1 MAMVESTPQHL
12 TLDLLTRLVAADA
25 VAIRGT
31 AVLEPAGGP
40 DDKIF
45 PPTHSVRGK
54 KDDDLSRMRPDER
67 RGIKYAFETR
77 RIRGNNVSCVL
88 IDSVQS
94 QANRM
99 EEALEALWT
108 SKQIA
113 LPVIAVDFS
122 DAAPDV
128 GVVTSLSAP
137 HRVADALLRD
147 SLIDNTLFRLSKIG
161 KSFTDATTR
170 NAAPLFRACPTGLVF
185 GLWDSTGPK
194 GGQGSKFARALVSEI
209 VGVGAQVGSK
219 TSSRIDPAS
228 IITSAGPVFVAKQP
242 GPDGKPTWTLN
253 VMEAKPLKEDKPP
266 KDEQDIG
273 AVEKWGKAEKAGK
286 PTSINHSNIPPTIDD
301 IAGGVTIDYA
311 THTVVL
317 SLAALRK
324 LWFGGAETEART
336 VLAALAVLAV
346 LAAENRGHDLRSRCL
361 LIPKR
366 DGALKLEAVS
376 SDGTTKLLSIDLKGA
391 IDLFRGAVALL
402 PEELRFAQKPGVPLA
417 TLTPS
422 PKLAH
427 LVRRSRELAATSVEV
442 EED

>member
-1 MAMVESTPQHL
+1 MTDLTPTPL
-12 TLDLLTRLVAADA
+12 TPDLLKSLVAGDA

-40 DDKIF
+40 GDKVF

-54 KDDDLSRMRPDER
+54 KDDDLWRMRPDER

-77 RIRGNNVSCVL
+77 RIGGRDVLCVL

-99 EEALEALWT
+99 EEALEALWG
-108 SKQIA
+108 SKTIA

-122 DAAPDV
+122 ASAPDV

-147 SLIDNTLFRLSKIG
+147 SMIDGTFFRLSELG
-161 KSFTDATTR
+161 RSFADATAR
-170 NAAPLFRACPTGLVF
+170 NAAPLFKVCPSGLVF
-185 GLWDSTGPK
+185 GLWDSTGPR
-194 GGQGSKFARALVSEI
+194 GGLGSKFPRALVSEI
-209 VGVGAQVGSK
+209 VGVGATVGSK

-228 IITSAGPVFVAKQP
+228 IITSAGPVFVAKVP
-242 GPDGKPTWTLN
+242 GADGKPTWTLD
-253 VMEAKPLKEDKPP
+253 VMEAKPLKEGKPP
-266 KDEQDIG
+266 KDEQDVG

-311 THTVVL
+311 SHTVVL

-324 LWFGGAETEART
+324 LNFGGEEVEART
-336 VLAALAVLAV
+336 VLAALALLAV
-346 LAAENRGHDLRSRCL
+346 LAAEDRGHDLRSRCL
-361 LIPKR
+361 LVPKK
-366 DGALKLEAVS
+366 GEALRLKR
-376 SDGTTKLLSIDLKGA
+376 SIEMEQ
-391 IDLFRGAVALL
+391 RG
-402 PEELRFAQKPGVPLA
+402 R
-417 TLTPS
+417 
-422 PKLAH
+422 
-427 LVRRSRELAATSVEV
+427 
-442 EED
+442 

>member
-1 MAMVESTPQHL
+1 MTDPTSKPL
-12 TLDLLTRLVAADA
+12 TIDLLRNFVEGGA
-25 VAIRGT
+25 VAIRGAAT
-31 AVLEPAGGP
+31 LEPAGGRG
-40 DDKIF
+40 DKVF
-45 PPTHSVRGK
+45 PPTHSVDK
-54 KDDDLSRMRPDER
+54 NER
-67 RGIKYAFETR
+67 RPGAKYAFEKR
-77 RIRGNNVSCVL
+77 RIEGIDVDCVL

-99 EEALEALWT
+99 EEALEAFWA
-108 SKQIA
+108 SRQIA

-122 DAAPDV
+122 ASAPDV

-147 SLIDNTLFRLSKIG
+147 SLIDNTLFRLSEIG
-161 KSFTDATTR
+161 RSFTDATAK
-170 NAAPLFRACPTGLVF
+170 NAAPLFKVCPTGLVF

-194 GGQGSKFARALVSEI
+194 GGLGSKFARALVSEI
-209 VGVGAQVGSK
+209 VGVGVKVGSK

-242 GPDGKPTWTLN
+242 GPDGRPTWTLN

-266 KDEQDIG
+266 KDDQDI
-273 AVEKWGKAEKAGK
+273 AVVEKWGKAEKAGR

-324 LWFGGAETEART
+324 LSFGGAETEART
-336 VLAALAVLAV
+336 VLAALAVLAI
-346 LAAENRGHDLRSRCL
+346 LAAEDRGHDLRSRCL
-361 LIPKR
+361 LVPKL
-366 DGALKLEAVS
+366 GEALKLEAIS
-376 SDGTTKLLSIDLKGA
+376 RDGTTQLLSIDLPNA
-391 IDLFRGAVALL
+391 IALFNAAVAAL
-402 PEELRFAQKPGVPLA
+402 PEALRFTQAAGVPLV

-422 PKLAH
+422 PKLAD
-427 LVRRSRELAATSVEV
+427 LVRKSRELAATGVES
-442 EED
+442 EGE